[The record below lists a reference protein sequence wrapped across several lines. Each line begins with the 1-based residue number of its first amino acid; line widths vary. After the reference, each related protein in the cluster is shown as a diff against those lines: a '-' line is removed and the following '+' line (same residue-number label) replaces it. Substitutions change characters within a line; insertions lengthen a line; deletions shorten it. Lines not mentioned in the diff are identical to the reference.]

1 MRSIFFLFSLL
12 GIASVAAAA
21 TEDPI
26 MCTMEYAPVCGTVQ
40 VQCITTPCE
49 PVRQTFGNACMA
61 GAAKATDVTVGECEA
76 TPVVGGDSDEHGCKA
91 SAGYSWDATLAQCI
105 RVWEKPQTLVTWAHE
120 NALTRY
126 AEVADFGY
134 ERSLTRQEAAAII
147 ARAAEKVWGLRY
159 ASYPDNCNIAYSDE
173 SRFDLTLR
181 DDIYSACAFDLM
193 HGQSWVFS
201 PTRTLT
207 RAEALAIIMRGVDGG
222 KKDESGAMWYENYA
236 DRAHELGILSFAN
249 FSGFDSA
256 ITRGELIEW
265 IYRASSY
272 VEKKNAD
279 NVLIG
284 DWALTRY
291 NDTVITSTW
300 YTLTL
305 GANSIAAKFCNNVFG
320 SYSVS
325 SGKFVAPALAST
337 MMYCE
342 WLPMTL
348 ENAFKLD
355 GATYSVVA
363 LRLAEGA
370 TGPTMLLTIT
380 TAKGDV
386 YIYGQ

>member
-193 HGQSWVFS
+193 HGQS
-201 PTRTLT
+201 
-207 RAEALAIIMRGVDGG
+207 
-222 KKDESGAMWYENYA
+222 
-236 DRAHELGILSFAN
+236 
-249 FSGFDSA
+249 
-256 ITRGELIEW
+256 
-265 IYRASSY
+265 
-272 VEKKNAD
+272 
-279 NVLIG
+279 
-284 DWALTRY
+284 
-291 NDTVITSTW
+291 
-300 YTLTL
+300 
-305 GANSIAAKFCNNVFG
+305 
-320 SYSVS
+320 
-325 SGKFVAPALAST
+325 
-337 MMYCE
+337 
-342 WLPMTL
+342 
-348 ENAFKLD
+348 
-355 GATYSVVA
+355 
-363 LRLAEGA
+363 
-370 TGPTMLLTIT
+370 
-380 TAKGDV
+380 
-386 YIYGQ
+386 